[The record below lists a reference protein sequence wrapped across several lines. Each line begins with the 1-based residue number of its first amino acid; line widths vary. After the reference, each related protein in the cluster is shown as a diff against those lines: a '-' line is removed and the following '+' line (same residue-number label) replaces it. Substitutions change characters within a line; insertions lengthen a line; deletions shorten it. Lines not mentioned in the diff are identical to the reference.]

1 MREYKDKKKMSRY
14 GKKIEKI
21 AREKKIKRDVHES
34 VKCAGGDD

>member
-21 AREKKIKRDVHES
+21 ARKKIKRDVHES
-34 VKCAGGDD
+34 VKCVCGED